1 MATNINLMSVEAD
14 VLNSSRWSTTNAT
27 IRTIA
32 KLAYQE
38 TALGSG
44 IGKDDLLVSSEG
56 SGEVVVRSPLFAVD
70 SSRSYKS
77 SGIVTIGTAYAGQTI
92 TMKIEYFT
100 VSVGGGG
107 APVDP
112 VGEDGSSGAWVASV
126 ADHEYQATL
135 SAEASNTFAIGTPL
149 AVSIFK
155 YGFRTGVPV
164 YGSKRFWVPD
174 GANYARIVITL
185 DSATGLNQRFVL
197 SDVFAIDTTLALNSV
212 TLNATYDL
220 IPEFI
225 RIEDEDQSN
234 ATFGH
239 LLMVKKLLSAVFAS
253 GAVIG
258 EDLRSWGYT
267 RATDSSVGT
276 ESKSALTDPQQTK
289 RSHFDWL
296 AQLVGVDLINPFTG
310 LSMWLSLP
318 GWVDSTDSTTW
329 QNIDMVDNEDL
340 GQDSAAWAKVR
351 SASYED
357 EQSYR
362 DQMDFAFNG
371 LNAGKPETMAS
382 YLGTV
387 LDTPAPE
394 DYFLKIKTHDRELP
408 FLVKYVYDP
417 EVDPDPEGTR
427 VSLEMDPM
435 LSMGVVGS
443 QSNSPRDAGVFA
455 FEAKDILEKNV
466 PGTGA
471 AANDDTVLKFGDSAC
486 AAVPDVT
493 GSGRHISLV
502 AAGTAIDPKDSRY
515 GIIAGS
521 RYSPGFAFY
530 PSGVTGSKAYL
541 QSATVSTGLT
551 GTDCDYLFRIGDI
564 SYGNSSD
571 LILFQQGTSGN
582 ADYRAC
588 TIDASSGV
596 LKYLTGAS
604 GIVTSD
610 VYSFSTHPVEYNFTT
625 TGDRWV
631 RFAVG
636 ASTTKFYVGP
646 SLIDV
651 CHPTSHLVTT
661 ASQSSPNVFSTSLTA
676 QWFQV
681 NHGENGVVG
690 YRAIVNDGMLDSQY
704 AGFILSTCIDL
715 NMTSSSTTTPTLYD
729 GVDTFTQSATLN
741 TDVAY
746 TIQYEASPLPVSN
759 WIGLPHTGTDYLY
772 LGNQSSSGDSIVVS
786 GMDNDTYN
794 WTVYYTDAATATG
807 TGTGVTTITWNA
819 GTYGGKQITQIVAV
833 GTKTYTFLP
842 SIALTHTTTTSTGT
856 DATGG
861 TWTVNRAWEAADA
874 YEHSAI
880 VDRNLFQVNREGGRM
895 APNLVIGRDTAMSI
909 SFSYRRWKF
918 DGGADYVFK
927 HPNLKL
933 RFDGDNVIGT
943 VTEQYD
949 FSSAVGET
957 TDVTW
962 DDSSRVGQWNH
973 VGIVRDVPNGKV
985 ILYANGVKIQELADV
1000 TVGGLSGRTGV
1011 PDADIV
1017 FHTDDEPGWQFNHF
1031 VVFKEALSSA
1041 DMERVRITLPI

>member
-1 MATNINLMSVEAD
+1 MATSINLMSVEAD

-38 TALGSG
+38 TSLGSG
-44 IGKDDLLVSSEG
+44 TGKDALLITSEG

-70 SSRSYKS
+70 SGRSYKS
-77 SGIVTIGTAYAGQTI
+77 SGILTIGTDFAGQTV

-100 VSVGGGG
+100 VSIGGGG

-112 VGEDGSSGAWVASV
+112 VGEDGSSGVWVASV
-126 ADHEYQATL
+126 ADHEYQTTF
-135 SAEASNTFAIGTPL
+135 SPEANNSFPIGTPL

-155 YGFRTGVPV
+155 YGFRIGVPV

-174 GANYARIVITL
+174 GANYARAVFTI
-185 DSATGLNQRFVL
+185 DSATAVGQALVL
-197 SDVFAIDTTLALNSV
+197 SDVFAIDVTTILNNSTLNS
-212 TLNATYDL
+212 TYDL

-225 RIEDEDQSN
+225 RVEDASPSN

-239 LLMVKKLLSAVFAS
+239 LLMTKKLLSAAFAS
-253 GAVIG
+253 GAIIG

-267 RATDSSVGT
+267 RATDSPVHV

-289 RSHFDWL
+289 RDHFDWL
-296 AQLVGVDLINPFTG
+296 SQLVGVDLINPFTG

-318 GWVDSTDSTTW
+318 GWIDSTDSTTW

-362 DQMDFAFNG
+362 DQMEFAFNG

-394 DYFLKIKTHDRELP
+394 DYFLRIKTHDRELP

-417 EVDPDPEGTR
+417 EVDPDPEGNR
-427 VSLEMDPM
+427 VSLEMEPM
-435 LSMGVVGS
+435 LSMGVVGG
-443 QSNSPRDAGVFA
+443 QSNKPRDAGVFA

-466 PGTGA
+466 PGAGVD
-471 AANDDTVLKFGDSAC
+471 ANDDAVLKFGDSAC
-486 AAVPDVT
+486 TAVPDVT

-502 AAGTAIDPKDSRY
+502 TAGTAISPKDSRY

-530 PSGVTGSKAYL
+530 SSGVTGSKAYL

-551 GTDCDYLFRIGDI
+551 GTDCDYLFRISDI

-588 TIDASSGV
+588 TIDASSGI
-596 LKYLTGAS
+596 LKYLTGVS
-604 GIVTSD
+604 GSVSSD
-610 VYSFSTHPVEYNFTT
+610 VYSSSTHPVEYDFTT
-625 TGDRWV
+625 VGDRWV

-661 ASQSSPNVFSTSLTA
+661 ASQSSPNVFSTSFTA
-676 QWFQV
+676 QFFQV

-704 AGFILSTCIDL
+704 AGFALSTCIDL

-741 TDVAY
+741 ADVAY
-746 TIQYEASPLPVSN
+746 TIEYEASPLPVSN

-772 LGNQSSSGDSIVVS
+772 LGNQSSSGDSMVVS
-786 GMDNDTYN
+786 GMDSDTYN
-794 WTVYYTDAATATG
+794 WTVYYTNATTAAGSGTAT
-807 TGTGVTTITWNA
+807 TFTWA
-819 GTYGGKQITQIVAV
+819 AATYGGKQIEKIVVV

-842 SIALTHTTTTSTGT
+842 SVITAHTTATSTGT
-856 DATGG
+856 DGTGG
-861 TWTVNRAWEAADA
+861 TWTINRAWETADA

-895 APNLVIGRDTAMSI
+895 APNLIIGRDKATSF

-943 VTEQYD
+943 VTDQYD

-957 TDVTW
+957 VDVTW

-973 VGIVRDVPNGKV
+973 VGIVRDVPNAKV
-985 ILYANGVKIQELADV
+985 ILYANGVKIQELADA
-1000 TVGGLSGRTGV
+1000 TVDGLSSRTGV

-1041 DMERVRITLPI
+1041 DMERVRITLPT